1 MNAATAAP
9 LDLIIAQCDDQGQPD
24 HINQTVRRVVLQATD
39 VSAGFANPILVG
51 DIWVLGGWFG
61 GPGTGFVYRYPFL
74 LPVYIYPLRIN
85 FPPVFLQAGKRYSI
99 SYVST
104 GDHRFCISDRWECMA
119 VHQGCY
125 WVNGSGGLYL
135 WPSLTSP
142 KSLRFMLHYCT
153 WGQWQNN
160 SNASGGGVRM
170 ELQLQPL
177 QMAGGIAGIDVL
189 ADTIIPAATDLSY
202 QIQLAGQWQPFSE
215 DPNTPQLASLP
226 PLLPFK
232 IVFTGTTDL
241 MPGIN
246 FSQSQVQLTGG
257 EASTFH
263 HISEPI
269 AIAAACTHVKVVCKL
284 ISFDTTHHSCVA
296 SIHFGTTHANPDV
309 VGDAVQTDGSID
321 RTWTF
326 NQSIAALGSFYVEI
340 DGSTD
345 NAIPGRFIVASRV
358 AYAD

>member
-1 MNAATAAP
+1 
-9 LDLIIAQCDDQGQPD
+9 
-24 HINQTVRRVVLQATD
+24 VL
-39 VSAGFANPILVG
+39 FFP
-51 DIWVLGGWFG
+51 G
-61 GPGTGFVYRYPFL
+61 GPPPIPGGAKQWFFPGWWAQII
-74 LPVYIYPLRIN
+74 PVYIFPLRIN

-99 SYVST
+99 HFIST
-104 GDHRFCISDRWECMA
+104 ADHRFCISDRWECLA

-125 WVNGSGGLYL
+125 YVNGAGGLYL

-142 KSLRFMLHYCT
+142 KSLRFALHYAT

-160 SNASGGGVRM
+160 PNASGGSVRM

-177 QMAGGIAGIDVL
+177 QMAGGIAGIDIL
-189 ADTIIPAATDLSY
+189 ADTIIPPVCDLSY
-202 QIQLAGQWQPFSE
+202 QIQLNGVWQPFSE
-215 DPNTPQLASLP
+215 DPDTPQLSSLP

-232 IVFTGTTDL
+232 VVFTGTTDQ
-241 MPGIN
+241 MPGISL
-246 FSQSQVQLTGG
+246 SQSQVQLTGG
-257 EASTFH
+257 QANNFH

-269 AIAAACTHVKVVCKL
+269 AIAAACTHIKIVAKL

-296 SIHFGTTHANPDV
+296 SIHFGTTHAMPDV

-340 DGSTD
+340 DGTTD
-345 NAIPGRFIVASRV
+345 GAIPGRFIVASRV